1 MNQSFWAN
9 TTNISRPYLPYIV
22 GFIFTLLLD
31 PSLTLCLVMV
41 ILERMENIRRKS
53 GWKTVFSTVWQR
65 VKNTEDGKPG
75 RKFSLPGPQ
84 ISSSQIGRKTMERKV
99 LSQPNYRNVLSNPT
113 VTATQQRRRKQFSY
127 HLLSTIHHHHHNPK
141 IAQNQHKKQLKIKS
155 NPIRK
160 PIPNPTQNQP
170 KTKSTQ
176 NQPIFIFIIIIIIIF
191 SLPCSFRTVKKKKK
205 KRCRDLRD
213 DLYV

>member
-1 MNQSFWAN
+1 
-9 TTNISRPYLPYIV
+9 
-22 GFIFTLLLD
+22 
-31 PSLTLCLVMV
+31 MV

-53 GWKTVFSTVWQR
+53 GWKTVFSTIWQR

-141 IAQNQHKKQLKIKS
+141 ITQNQHKKQLKIKS

-191 SLPCSFRTVKKKKK
+191 SLPCSFRTVKKKKMQ
-205 KRCRDLRD
+205 RLEG
-213 DLYV
+213 

>member
-1 MNQSFWAN
+1 
-9 TTNISRPYLPYIV
+9 
-22 GFIFTLLLD
+22 
-31 PSLTLCLVMV
+31 MV

-53 GWKTVFSTVWQR
+53 GWKTVFSTIWQR

-113 VTATQQRRRKQFSY
+113 VTATQQRRRKQFSN
-127 HLLSTIHHHHHNPK
+127 HLLNTIHHHHHNPK
-141 IAQNQHKKQLKIKS
+141 ITQNQHKKQLKIKS

-191 SLPCSFRTVKKKKK
+191 SLPCSFRTVKKKKMQRLEGWERLSNCQK
-205 KRCRDLRD
+205 KKNRCRDLRD
-213 DLYV
+213 DLYVWERAAAEMLLEKKRIKEKCS

>member
-1 MNQSFWAN
+1 
-9 TTNISRPYLPYIV
+9 
-22 GFIFTLLLD
+22 
-31 PSLTLCLVMV
+31 
-41 ILERMENIRRKS
+41 MENIGRKS

-65 VKNTEDGKPG
+65 VKNTEDEKPG

-99 LSQPNYRNVLSNPT
+99 LSQPNYGNALSFPT
-113 VTATQQRRRKQFSY
+113 VTATQQRRRRQFSN
-127 HLLSTIHHHHHNPK
+127 HQLSTTQLSPPQPK
-141 IAQNQHKKQLKIKS
+141 NNSKTTQKQLKMNS

-160 PIPNPTQNQP
+160 PIPNPTQNKP

-176 NQPIFIFIIIIIIIF
+176 NQPIIIIFIIIVIF

-205 KRCRDLRD
+205 KKERCRDLRD
-213 DLYV
+213 ERGFRTVKKNKKEMQRLEE